1 MHYMIVNKIENTRLL
16 KYWLLSLISLVILMI
31 VIGGLTRL
39 TGSGLSITQWEL
51 FSGLLPPLN
60 INEWEIYFNLY
71 KEIPQYKLI
80 NSNMSLSE
88 FKIIFFW
95 EYIHRML
102 GRLIGLTF
110 ILPFGY
116 FILKSVISKAQ
127 TKLFLGIFSLIL
139 FQGFVGWYMVESG
152 LTNNVSV
159 SHYRLSLHLTLAFI
173 ILTCLIWNYLNLIS
187 ENNKFFFSSFFAF
200 DYYKT
205 ILFLLFIQVI
215 LGAFVSGL
223 DAGKIYQTWP
233 LMGDSFFPN
242 DFIILKI
249 TDVFNFN
256 SHSWVQFLH
265 RINAYIILLIILI
278 LGYKIIKNKKSDL
291 LKSYHFVLAGIIIQ
305 SLLGII
311 TLISNLNMTIASL
324 HQVSSI
330 FLVIVS
336 INLYY
341 KSLN

>member
-1 MHYMIVNKIENTRLL
+1 MIVNKIENTRLL

-102 GRLIGLTF
+102 GRLIGLAF

-187 ENNKFFFSSFFAF
+187 GNNKFFFSSFFAF

-242 DFIILKI
+242 DFIISKI

-278 LGYKIIKNKKSDL
+278 LGYKIIKNKKNDL

>member
-1 MHYMIVNKIENTRLL
+1 MIVNKIENTRLL

-39 TGSGLSITQWEL
+39 TDSGLSITQWEL

-102 GRLIGLTF
+102 GRLIGLAF

-187 ENNKFFFSSFFAF
+187 GNNKIFFSSFFAF

-242 DFIILKI
+242 DFIISKI

>member
-1 MHYMIVNKIENTRLL
+1 MIVNKIENTRLL

-102 GRLIGLTF
+102 GRLIGLAF

-187 ENNKFFFSSFFAF
+187 GNNKIFFSSFFAF

-242 DFIILKI
+242 DFIISKI